1 MTLFALD
8 SYRVKLQSGNLFRN
22 KNEILDAA
30 RQRPDKS
37 TWFRKAGAN
46 PVDAVINIPP
56 TPDQELLNMI
66 KKTLSETR
74 QCEGTKIR
82 PQQSFGRTMLGQ
94 IMTTDVGT
102 KKRCDRS
109 DCLVC
114 LDPQSKGGCRQESV
128 TYQINCDRSPCH
140 NRFAKTDPL
149 KPPAPGPGPPA
160 LYRRETSRTPYL
172 RGGQHL
178 KDYIKK
184 EDSSTLWR
192 HTLGVHDGVIGQDK
206 GIKDY
211 NMQILNVISKPLD
224 RVVQEGILI
233 GELDD
238 LEVEDRAIS
247 LNSKMDFLQAN
258 TVTLNYARG
267 ARKPG

>member
-1 MTLFALD
+1 
-8 SYRVKLQSGNLFRN
+8 
-22 KNEILDAA
+22 
-30 RQRPDKS
+30 
-37 TWFRKAGAN
+37 
-46 PVDAVINIPP
+46 
-56 TPDQELLNMI
+56 MI

-160 LYRRETSRTPYL
+160 LYRGETSRTPYL
-172 RGGQHL
+172 RG
-178 KDYIKK
+178 
-184 EDSSTLWR
+184 
-192 HTLGVHDGVIGQDK
+192 
-206 GIKDY
+206 
-211 NMQILNVISKPLD
+211 
-224 RVVQEGILI
+224 
-233 GELDD
+233 
-238 LEVEDRAIS
+238 
-247 LNSKMDFLQAN
+247 AN
-258 TVTLNYARG
+258 TSRTISRRRTVLLCGDIHLGFMMESLARIR
-267 ARKPG
+267 ASRTTTCRYLM